1 MKIRFN
7 KKDKSYFWFAQCYQV
22 HFSFDDPNPYEHC
35 SELFNKWWKL
45 EGSSIEDED
54 DNIIVLAMD
63 FIERELK
70 VWLEEQEA
78 KWAVRNLLTTTI
90 KNPSKK

>member
-7 KKDKSYFWFAQCYQV
+7 KKDKAYFWFAQCYQV

-45 EGSSIEDED
+45 EGRSMDQD
-54 DNIIVLAMD
+54 DTVEPAMD
-63 FIERELK
+63 FLEKELK
-70 VWLEEQEA
+70 VWLDDLEA
-78 KWAVRNLLTTTI
+78 GWAVRNLVTA
-90 KNPSKK
+90 SKK